1 LAAANWSCV
10 SRPVFSFPKIATGD
24 LNVPIIA
31 QLPAANL
38 SLGNEFEPRP
48 VEMIGFETAFG
59 RRGLWKQYLEDA
71 PGNPHHAFVFADTD
85 AELDNR
91 ALGVPAGI
99 RRKTKEHVP
108 PEMFI
113 YCSG

>member
-1 LAAANWSCV
+1 MAAANWSCV

-31 QLPAANL
+31 AANL
-38 SLGNEFEPRP
+38 SLGNEFKPRP

-85 AELDNR
+85 AELDDG
-91 ALGVPAGI
+91 AFSVPAGI
-99 RRKTKEHVP
+99 WWKPRSIFVT
-108 PEMFI
+108 
-113 YCSG
+113 